1 MDSVRY
7 FLCIL
12 VTVVAL
18 PGLAAAQDD
27 GSSLIVGVE
36 ELSYLPAY
44 GRDENGEYAGFSR
57 AVLDA
62 FAADYGY
69 ELTYRPLPI
78 TRLYNGLLS
87 GSIDFKYPDNP
98 RWAADRKQ
106 GWTISYS
113 APAMTYI
120 DGNLVTE
127 AQGGSDDV
135 QVVGT
140 VLGFTP
146 WAWLDHLES
155 GSLELTESTD
165 LVPVLRQLFAGRIDA
180 AYANVAV
187 AKHVAAENGL
197 PADQLVFRDD
207 LPYDLGTYHL
217 STTKH
222 PELIAQFNLWL
233 EDNAERVEAMREDYG
248 VGVEEFLEPN
258 GE

>member
-1 MDSVRY
+1 MDSVKR

-12 VTVVAL
+12 ATVVAV
-18 PGLAAAQDD
+18 PGLVAAQDK
-27 GSSLIVGVE
+27 GSPLIVGVE
-36 ELSYLPAY
+36 ELNYLPAY
-44 GRDENGEYAGFSR
+44 GRDENGEYAGFGR

-62 FAADYGY
+62 FAADHGY
-69 ELTYRPLPI
+69 ELIYRPLPI
-78 TRLYNGLLS
+78 TRLYSGLLS
-87 GSIDFKYPDNP
+87 GRIDLKYPDNP
-98 RWAADRKQ
+98 RWAEDRKQ

-127 AQGGSDDV
+127 AQDGADDV
-135 QVVGT
+135 QLIGT

-155 GSLELTESTD
+155 GSLELIESTD

-197 PADQLVFRDD
+197 PADRLVFRDD
-207 LPYDLGTYHL
+207 LPYDRGTYHV

-222 PELIAQFNLWL
+222 PKLIAQFDLWL
-233 EDNAERVEAMREDYG
+233 ENNAERVEAMREDYG
-248 VGVEEFLEPN
+248 VGVEELLEPN

>member
-1 MDSVRY
+1 MAW
-7 FLCIL
+7 IA
-12 VTVVAL
+12 VA
-18 PGLAAAQDD
+18 GAQERANP
-27 GSSLIVGVE
+27 LIVGVE
-36 ELSYLPAY
+36 ELNYLPAY
-44 GRDENGEYAGFSR
+44 GRDENGEYAGFGR
-57 AVLDA
+57 AILDA
-62 FAADYGY
+62 FAEDHGY
-69 ELTYRPLPI
+69 DLVYRPLPI
-78 TRLYNGLLS
+78 TRLYSGLLS
-87 GSIDFKYPDNP
+87 GSIDLKYPDNP
-98 RWAADRKQ
+98 RWAEDRKA
-106 GWTISYS
+106 GRTIAYS

-127 AQGGSDDV
+127 ARDGHDV
-135 QVVGT
+135 ELIGT

-146 WAWLDHLES
+146 WAWLDRIEDD
-155 GSLELTESTD
+155 SLQLIESTD

-207 LPYDLGTYHL
+207 LPYDRGTYHL

-222 PELIAQFNLWL
+222 PELIAQFDHWL

-248 VGVEEFLEPN
+248 VGVEELLEPN